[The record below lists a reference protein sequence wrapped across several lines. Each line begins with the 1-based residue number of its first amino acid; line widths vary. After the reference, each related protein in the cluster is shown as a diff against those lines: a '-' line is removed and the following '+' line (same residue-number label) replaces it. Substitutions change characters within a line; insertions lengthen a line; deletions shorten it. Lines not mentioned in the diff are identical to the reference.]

1 MYEDKTF
8 ENILDEMLSN
18 SDVDTSEGSLMY
30 EACAKQALMLE
41 GMYMD
46 LARAYDNLNIE
57 TMEEEFFVTY
67 ATDRGVSRIEATAP
81 QVQCEFLQEIEMG
94 SRFTCNDYDYE
105 IIAFNEKNEDKYLYT
120 AVCDTAG
127 TEANSNIGEL
137 DPIDYVDEWKGGSI
151 TSVIS
156 YGKEEENI
164 DEYKQRFRNIRY
176 NIQPFAGNKA
186 AYRNYIEEYGKQKG
200 TVRDCIPM
208 RSTDGKTI
216 ELWVVDASYK
226 AVAAKDLEEVQ
237 EYVCPMDSSG
247 EGEGVA
253 PIGHNVILK
262 TPTNVSINVN
272 IQITLAS
279 GYSWEGVKNSIQNKI
294 NEYLYAVRSSWSS
307 SQTTIVRI
315 SQIEY
320 AVLSVAGILDCT
332 GTTIN
337 GATKNIAFNYKQIPV
352 GGTLNGK

>member
-81 QVQCEFLQEIEMG
+81 QVQCEFLQEIEIG

-127 TEANSNIGEL
+127 TEANSNIGCL
-137 DPIDYVDEWKGGSI
+137 DSCWWSI
-151 TSVIS
+151 
-156 YGKEEENI
+156 
-164 DEYKQRFRNIRY
+164 
-176 NIQPFAGNKA
+176 
-186 AYRNYIEEYGKQKG
+186 
-200 TVRDCIPM
+200 
-208 RSTDGKTI
+208 
-216 ELWVVDASYK
+216 
-226 AVAAKDLEEVQ
+226 
-237 EYVCPMDSSG
+237 
-247 EGEGVA
+247 
-253 PIGHNVILK
+253 
-262 TPTNVSINVN
+262 
-272 IQITLAS
+272 
-279 GYSWEGVKNSIQNKI
+279 
-294 NEYLYAVRSSWSS
+294 
-307 SQTTIVRI
+307 
-315 SQIEY
+315 
-320 AVLSVAGILDCT
+320 
-332 GTTIN
+332 
-337 GATKNIAFNYKQIPV
+337 
-352 GGTLNGK
+352 